1 MNLKKVPRY
10 DDEATFLLSFSEG
23 SGLLTQPVKKRPH
36 FEQHNFLCLMTRSL
50 SKNCHFFC
58 TLLYFGNANSVAIS
72 PEAAGLL
79 NRKNEQHPLGL
90 PHALQKTTKQR
101 GIRDKL
107 AHDLYRKQ

>member
-1 MNLKKVPRY
+1 MNLEKVPQY

-23 SGLLTQPVKKRPH
+23 SGLLTQTVKKRPH
-36 FEQHNFLCLMTRSL
+36 FEKHNFICLMTKYL

-58 TLLYFGNANSVAIS
+58 TFALFWHCKLSGYITRGRRF
-72 PEAAGLL
+72 GLL

-90 PHALQKTTKQR
+90 PHAIQKTTKQR

-107 AHDLYRKQ
+107 AHDLY